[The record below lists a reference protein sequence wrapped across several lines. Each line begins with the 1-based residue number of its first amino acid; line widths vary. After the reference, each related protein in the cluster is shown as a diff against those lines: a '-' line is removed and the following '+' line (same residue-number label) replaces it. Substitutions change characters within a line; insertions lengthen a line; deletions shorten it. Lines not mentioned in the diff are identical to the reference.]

1 MKGQEQNAADEVWGR
16 YDMEWTGIRLYK
28 AEAECVSDR
37 KFEGIA
43 ASLDITGVQMTG
55 GGALKIDFTHTTKY
69 QPGIAT
75 IRFCGFT
82 LATGKKAE
90 LDSLVSGWKKDRF
103 LPKDVFETLVN
114 LAKYSAETNGVLVAK
129 ALNIAPPLVVPRVR
143 LAEPRPQIPA
153 QKAGKK
159 K

>member
-1 MKGQEQNAADEVWGR
+1 
-16 YDMEWTGIRLYK
+16 MEWTGIRLYK
-28 AEAECVSDR
+28 AEAECVSDK

-43 ASLDITGVQMTG
+43 ASLDITGIGMTKDG
-55 GGALKIDFTHTTKY
+55 GIKIDFTHTTKY
-69 QPGIAT
+69 EPGIAM
-75 IRFCGFT
+75 IRFSGFT
-82 LATGKKAE
+82 LAKGKKAE
-90 LDSLVSGWKKDRF
+90 LDSLLAGWKKNRF

-129 ALNIAPPLVVPRVR
+129 ALNIAPPLVIPRVR
-143 LAEPRPQIPA
+143 MAGPPAQNPA